1 MRTRVSRFVRAGALW
16 GKEVRGR
23 LIQKVGHLV
32 VTFAVN
38 QQIQEIALIR
48 QSLYEL
54 EAQHA
59 KIRGE

>member
-1 MRTRVSRFVRAGALW
+1 MW